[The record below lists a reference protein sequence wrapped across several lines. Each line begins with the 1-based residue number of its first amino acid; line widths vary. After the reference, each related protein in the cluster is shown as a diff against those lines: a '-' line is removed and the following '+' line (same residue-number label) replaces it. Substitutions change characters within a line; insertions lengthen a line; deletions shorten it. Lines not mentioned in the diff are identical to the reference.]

1 MRMSETPA
9 RVRALFVSPRR
20 SYPMTPRTAVTARTD
35 HGLDGDA
42 HARPG
47 GSRQVL
53 LLDSE
58 TLTELGVAPGA
69 LKENITTE
77 GLRVAELQPGTRL
90 RVGAAALEI
99 TKECKP
105 CEFVESVQAGMLPK
119 IQGRRGMLARVV
131 EGGPIQVGD
140 AIQVLTAEGQKADPS
155 LRSG

>member
-1 MRMSETPA
+1 MKPQ
-9 RVRALFVSPRR
+9 
-20 SYPMTPRTAVTARTD
+20 TAVTARAD
-35 HGLDGDA
+35 HGFDGDA

-53 LLDSE
+53 LLDAE
-58 TLTELGVAPGA
+58 TLAELGVVPGA

-90 RVGAAALEI
+90 RVGAALFEI
-99 TKECKP
+99 TKECTP
-105 CEFVESVQAGMLPK
+105 CEFVESVQAGLLPK

-140 AIQVLTAEGQKADPS
+140 SITLV
-155 LRSG
+155 

>member
-1 MRMSETPA
+1 MTMNATPA

-20 SYPMTPRTAVTARTD
+20 TSPMRACTEVTARTD
-35 HGLDGDA
+35 HGFDGDA

-58 TLTELGVAPGA
+58 TLLELEVVPGA

-77 GLRVAELQPGTRL
+77 GLRVAALEPGTRL
-90 RVGAAALEI
+90 RVGGALLEI
-99 TKECKP
+99 SKECTP
-105 CEFVESVQAGMLPK
+105 CEFVESVQKGLLPK

-140 AIQVLTAEGQKADPS
+140 AIQLEETKSENRNSKIAG
-155 LRSG
+155 